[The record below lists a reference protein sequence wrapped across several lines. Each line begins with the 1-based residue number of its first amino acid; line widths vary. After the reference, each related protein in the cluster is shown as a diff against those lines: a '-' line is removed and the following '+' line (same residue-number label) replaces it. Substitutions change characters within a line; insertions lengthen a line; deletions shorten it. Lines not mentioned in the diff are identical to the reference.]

1 MIIFFTLLKENCS
14 NYAVTSAKIEKQ
26 QKSYAYGYLVGQMR
40 LFDVDLYNDELITL
54 LIDRYMIPKVVKM
67 TLFAVR
73 VNEHNG

>member
-1 MIIFFTLLKENCS
+1 
-14 NYAVTSAKIEKQ
+14 
-26 QKSYAYGYLVGQMR
+26 MR